1 LTYINIHVYL
11 NENISSNNVEKL
23 YYYIIGICLAKVGK
37 METKG
42 LLLWKITLSKDD
54 DSISK
59 DLTLFFNNVTG
70 YTSVKRWYLGSL
82 S

>member
-1 LTYINIHVYL
+1 M
-11 NENISSNNVEKL
+11 EKL
-23 YYYIIGICLAKVGK
+23 YYYIIGICLAKVEK

-54 DSISK
+54 YNISK

-70 YTSVKRWYLGSL
+70 YLSVKRRYLGSL